1 MKSKKYVKL
10 RLLLTAGTLVFLLSA
25 CMSGPEPY
33 PRVNNDSLKKKEF
46 ASPETHALIFGF
58 ISRSKGMLS
67 LGQPQIPSIEF
78 AQINPDGEAM
88 FVSPGRDGSFFFLQ
102 PVPLDSTMHLVY
114 YTYQSGRTVYYSREG
129 LQKGYDLTVHVEES
143 GLHYAGS
150 YVLTSV
156 EDPEGSENG
165 AENYGFH
172 PIGTHNELYGLRELL
187 KKMKN
192 SKWESVVQA
201 RMEEL
206 SNEE

>member
-1 MKSKKYVKL
+1 MKSTKHVKV
-10 RLLLTAGTLVFLLSA
+10 RALLLAVAMVILFSA

-33 PRVNNDSLKKKEF
+33 PRVNNDSMKKKEF
-46 ASPETHALIFGF
+46 ASPDTHTLIFGF
-58 ISRSKGMLS
+58 ISRAKGLLS
-67 LGQPQIPSIEF
+67 LGEPQIPGIEF

-88 FVSPGRDGSFFFLQ
+88 FVSPGRDNSFFFLQ

-114 YTYQSGRTVYYSREG
+114 YTYQAGRTVYYSREG
-129 LQKGYDLTVHVEES
+129 LQKGNDVTIHAEEP

-156 EDPEGSENG
+156 EGQNAD
-165 AENYGFH
+165 YGFH
-172 PIGTHNELYGLRELL
+172 QIGEHTELIGLQELL

-192 SKWESVVQA
+192 TEWEQLIQA

-206 SNEE
+206 SNEN